1 MTAPRP
7 MGVSP
12 VGWLGHS
19 LRIASGLAFRSS
31 NRVEFSM
38 AMEAILD
45 FSQPFNPT
53 LLDEI
58 VAAFYNVRDP
68 QAIV

>member
-1 MTAPRP
+1 
-7 MGVSP
+7 
-12 VGWLGHS
+12 
-19 LRIASGLAFRSS
+19 
-31 NRVEFSM
+31 M

-68 QAIV
+68 QVIVLCETA